1 MEIKYYGHSC
11 FRIKGKN
18 VTVVTDPYSSDLGW
32 NLPKIMA
39 EIVTISHH
47 HFDHDNLTAITGT
60 TVRLEPF
67 VVDGPGEY
75 EILGVFIYGFAS
87 FHDNKSGALR
97 GQNTIYLI
105 NIDGLKVAH
114 LGDLGEKLNDR
125 LREELNGVEVLLLP
139 VGGNYTIDA
148 IQAVEVINQIEPK
161 IVIPMHYRLPGTKI
175 QEIAEVE
182 EFLKEAGVTV
192 APIDKL
198 NITKDKLPQNRQII
212 LLNAR
217 N

>member
-11 FRIKGKN
+11 FRIKGKSAA
-18 VTVVTDPYSSDLGW
+18 VITDPYSPDFGW
-32 NLPKIMA
+32 KLPKIDS

-47 HFDHDNLTAITGT
+47 HFDHDNFAAISGTAAKP
-60 TVRLEPF
+60 EPL

-75 EILGVFIYGFAS
+75 EIMGVFIYGFTS
-87 FHDNKSGALR
+87 FHDNKGGALR

-105 NIDGLKVAH
+105 KIDGINLAH
-114 LGDLGEKLNDR
+114 LGDLGENLSDL
-125 LREELNGVEVLLLP
+125 LRGELNGVDILFLP

-148 IQAVEVINQIEPK
+148 KQAMEVIGQVEPK
-161 IVIPMHYRLPGTKI
+161 IIIPMHYRLKGTKI
-175 QEIAEVE
+175 QEIALVE
-182 EFLKEAGVTV
+182 EFLKETGVSV

-198 NITKDKLPQNRQII
+198 TIAKEKLPAERQII

-217 N
+217 S